1 MGAVLDFVCKDTL
14 GRIFTL
20 TCPTINQI
28 INTVMNNQIN
38 CLKVKAL
45 DLHYTFVQSL
55 LDFVSDVTTDGDTEG
70 ASWHKHVN
78 DMELLRLAA
87 TGHADIADLQTFF
100 RDGNTM
106 MALGPKMHDIENY
119 FHVEK
124 GSADN
129 FVLILTDEVG
139 TTLYVIPGSDL
150 EY

>member
-1 MGAVLDFVCKDTL
+1 MK
-14 GRIFTL
+14 
-20 TCPTINQI
+20 
-28 INTVMNNQIN
+28 QIN
-38 CLKVKAL
+38 CIKVKAL

-87 TGHADIADLQTFF
+87 TGQADGAELQKFF

-106 MALGPKMHDIENY
+106 MALGPKMHDVENY
-119 FHVEK
+119 FCVEK
-124 GSADN
+124 GSTDN

-139 TTLYVIPGSDL
+139 TTLYVIPGADL